1 MADLRIETPQLIA
14 MPKLALRAEDA
25 EGGPGSGFTR
35 ALGDALRA
43 ADAVQKDAEA
53 EARELAAGRGD
64 ALAAVMAIS
73 KADLSLRLLS
83 GIRNRAL
90 EAFNEIIRMPV

>member
-1 MADLRIETPQLIA
+1 MGHARVASDLVVA
-14 MPKLALRAEDA
+14 
-25 EGGPGSGFTR
+25 
-35 ALGDALRA
+35 
-43 ADAVQKDAEA
+43 QK
-53 EARELAAGRGD
+53 AGRGD